1 MSNEDHEKRAEAA
14 GRLLA
19 LLAEARDAL
28 DAADVDEEQGAGDAL
43 QALRAALRWAN
54 AVALRR
60 EVLAVD
66 DGAPLSLRHSI
77 H

>member
-1 MSNEDHEKRAEAA
+1 MNCDERQRRADAA

-19 LLAEARDAL
+19 LLVEARDAI
-28 DAADVDEEQGAGDAL
+28 DIAEVDREPGAGDAL
-43 QALRAALRWAN
+43 KALRAAFRWAN

-66 DGAPLSLRHSI
+66 DGAPLSLRRLVH
-77 H
+77 

>member
-1 MSNEDHEKRAEAA
+1 MSNEAHEKRAEAA
-14 GRLLA
+14 RRLLA

-28 DAADVDEEQGAGDAL
+28 DAAEVDEEQGAGDAL
-43 QALRAALRWAN
+43 RALRAALRWAN

-66 DGAPLSLRHSI
+66 DGAPLSLRRVI

>member
-28 DAADVDEEQGAGDAL
+28 DAAEVDEEQGAGDAL
-43 QALRAALRWAN
+43 RALRAALRWAN

-66 DGAPLSLRHSI
+66 DGAPLSLRRVI